1 MNVSISY
8 KKIMHNYFCYFGTN
22 KLHVL
27 IYVVYTHSLEGHVTT
42 CITFVVRACN
52 NLGIRKVMLVIIVSF
67 VFTINILS
75 WFFSCAQCT
84 GDGQTSGPGRVGL
97 RVINPAAQAPEPGR
111 WHASVITRHH
121 GTAAIRVL
129 APLPKLSPSLVKFG
143 NAQVRILFNVYMYS
157 FIVLLVY
164 MIVNSKEMPFK
175 TIFWKFSHHINLVKI
190 I

>member
-1 MNVSISY
+1 MCPSHT

-52 NLGIRKVMLVIIVSF
+52 NLGIRKVMFSNYCFVCIYNRYSF
-67 VFTINILS
+67 VT
-75 WFFSCAQCT
+75 FSCAQCT
-84 GDGQTSGPGRVGL
+84 GDGQTSGPGLVGL
-97 RVINPAAQAPEPGR
+97 PVINPAAQAPEPGR

-129 APLPKLSPSLVKFG
+129 APLPKRSPNLVKFG

-164 MIVNSKEMPFK
+164 MIVNSKL
-175 TIFWKFSHHINLVKI
+175 NVL
-190 I
+190 